1 MGNFFASLAFASA
14 FVSMISLFLAERE
27 KGQEKKSWER
37 LGFASFGLHAV
48 SIVGIIATLFY
59 LIYTH
64 QYQFHYVWS
73 HSSNELPVHYMI
85 SCFWE
90 GQEGSFLLWC
100 FWHAVL
106 GVILMRTIKSE
117 WKGLVLGVV
126 ASVEVILS
134 SMILGIYVGGSW
146 VYGIYIL
153 MGLVPLGYLA
163 IRYAK
168 SYFPL
173 HSQGEMTSLLA
184 LWGSLIIVPFA
195 LTKAFSWLIEFAVS
209 EEPPFLLLYVIFS
222 LATAYFMLTYFD
234 KKRVNPTK
242 GEDNSILYQG
252 NFILSTLIIGLGSLV
267 ILFKGDTNY
276 FAELFARDIFA
287 EGISFDWLVFGF
299 LQSWMPVA
307 FYFLLAS
314 TYKQGGYGKRI
325 QVGEILAGMV
335 VLAFAIVAGS
345 FDVSTWKIG
354 SSPFLLLKEAFPNN
368 PVYASNPDFVPTNGS
383 GLNSLLQNYWM
394 VIHPPTLFLGFAST
408 VVPFAFVIAGLIKG
422 KYREWIRPSTPW
434 MLFSVMILGI
444 GIIMGG
450 YWAYETLNFGGYWNW
465 DPVENGSLV
474 PWICGIAGLHGMLIH
489 QKTKSY
495 LKLTM
500 ILVIFTFGLVLYS
513 TFLTRSGILGDTSV
527 HTFTDL
533 GLSGQLVL
541 LMAVYGVL
549 TMVLMVLR
557 WKKIPTKV
565 DESKIWSAQFFLFMG
580 ILVFIFS
587 GLIIAISTS
596 LPVFNK
602 IFGTSMAPPAE
613 VQLFYYKWNV
623 WFAVAIGIF
632 SGIAQF
638 LWWSKAKKKTAAQ
651 ALYRP
656 FLIAMLIGTG
666 ILVLLI
672 TGRKEFAYD
681 PEFSELLAST
691 EFASGFL
698 DKIFR
703 YLEFGVMSI
712 ADEMLLFSSLFII
725 FANGDIML
733 SLLRKNKSG
742 LKVIGGAVTHIGFG
756 LMLIGMLFSSGYD
769 EVISINLTPEE
780 MQGFTDEEEKV
791 DNVGIL
797 RRKPRKIKGYEV
809 TYTGP
814 KEAAA
819 PIRKLHVIEET
830 PEFFKV
836 RFRDSTGDQFGF
848 VLPRPVFLLKEEG
861 EKAHTTNKVSNS
873 KEELEGTI
881 DMEYVE
887 TFLNNNIAL
896 IKPPHINNRKLYG
909 LEFQSLDK
917 PSDQFKLYP
926 EAEVNGQMNGIIA
939 HPARRIYWDKDIYV
953 HVSQIPANEGEEPK
967 YKIHD
972 LALKPGDTTFIG
984 DTKIYFHNIA
994 NLADRTEMGDNF
1006 EVALAAHML
1015 AIVEQDTFFANP
1027 MYFIAKDNSFSMKEA
1042 SIDEL
1047 HLDFA
1052 FFKVDPKKGLFHFQI
1067 RELEN
1072 PTSDYIA
1079 FKAIK
1084 KPYINLLWL
1093 GTFVLT
1099 FGFLIAIY
1107 RRIGENR

>member
-1 MGNFFASLAFASA
+1 
-14 FVSMISLFLAERE
+14 
-27 KGQEKKSWER
+27 
-37 LGFASFGLHAV
+37 
-48 SIVGIIATLFY
+48 
-59 LIYTH
+59 
-64 QYQFHYVWS
+64 
-73 HSSNELPVHYMI
+73 
-85 SCFWE
+85 
-90 GQEGSFLLWC
+90 
-100 FWHAVL
+100 
-106 GVILMRTIKSE
+106 
-117 WKGLVLGVV
+117 
-126 ASVEVILS
+126 
-134 SMILGIYVGGSW
+134 
-146 VYGIYIL
+146 
-153 MGLVPLGYLA
+153 
-163 IRYAK
+163 
-168 SYFPL
+168 
-173 HSQGEMTSLLA
+173 
-184 LWGSLIIVPFA
+184 
-195 LTKAFSWLIEFAVS
+195 
-209 EEPPFLLLYVIFS
+209 
-222 LATAYFMLTYFD
+222 
-234 KKRVNPTK
+234 
-242 GEDNSILYQG
+242 
-252 NFILSTLIIGLGSLV
+252 
-267 ILFKGDTNY
+267 
-276 FAELFARDIFA
+276 
-287 EGISFDWLVFGF
+287 
-299 LQSWMPVA
+299 
-307 FYFLLAS
+307 
-314 TYKQGGYGKRI
+314 
-325 QVGEILAGMV
+325 
-335 VLAFAIVAGS
+335 
-345 FDVSTWKIG
+345 
-354 SSPFLLLKEAFPNN
+354 
-368 PVYASNPDFVPTNGS
+368 
-383 GLNSLLQNYWM
+383 
-394 VIHPPTLFLGFAST
+394 
-408 VVPFAFVIAGLIKG
+408 
-422 KYREWIRPSTPW
+422 
-434 MLFSVMILGI
+434 
-444 GIIMGG
+444 
-450 YWAYETLNFGGYWNW
+450 
-465 DPVENGSLV
+465 
-474 PWICGIAGLHGMLIH
+474 
-489 QKTKSY
+489 
-495 LKLTM
+495 
-500 ILVIFTFGLVLYS
+500 
-513 TFLTRSGILGDTSV
+513 
-527 HTFTDL
+527 
-533 GLSGQLVL
+533 
-541 LMAVYGVL
+541 
-549 TMVLMVLR
+549 
-557 WKKIPTKV
+557 
-565 DESKIWSAQFFLFMG
+565 
-580 ILVFIFS
+580 
-587 GLIIAISTS
+587 
-596 LPVFNK
+596 
-602 IFGTSMAPPAE
+602 
-613 VQLFYYKWNV
+613 
-623 WFAVAIGIF
+623 
-632 SGIAQF
+632 
-638 LWWSKAKKKTAAQ
+638 
-651 ALYRP
+651 
-656 FLIAMLIGTG
+656 
-666 ILVLLI
+666 
-672 TGRKEFAYD
+672 
-681 PEFSELLAST
+681 
-691 EFASGFL
+691 
-698 DKIFR
+698 
-703 YLEFGVMSI
+703 
-712 ADEMLLFSSLFII
+712 
-725 FANGDIML
+725 
-733 SLLRKNKSG
+733 
-742 LKVIGGAVTHIGFG
+742 VIGGAVTHIGFG